1 MAASERRPP
10 RALLLTAGLGTRL
23 RPLSDVRAK
32 AAIPVNGHSLVQRVI
47 HWLAAADVRDLVV
60 NLHHKPASITGDVG
74 DGRALGVRV
83 RYSWEQPVLGSA
95 GGPRHALPLIADAS
109 NDPFLIVN
117 GDTLT
122 DLDLAGIVDR
132 HRRSGA
138 LVTMALIPNPNPEKY
153 GGVFVSEDGWVTG
166 FGARGS
172 GLGARAASAPNGAT
186 APKGSGL
193 GAQSYHFIGVQVA
206 EARAFSGLEDGMPAE
221 SVNQLYRQL
230 IAEDPRSIAASVSE
244 SSFLD
249 IGTPRD
255 YLETS
260 LALAETE
267 GPNLIGTRA
276 QIASS
281 AVITRSALWDDV
293 TVGSQARLDECVV
306 ADGVRIPG
314 GASFTRCAIVPLGTR
329 PPRADERVVH
339 GLVVKEL

>member
-1 MAASERRPP
+1 MAASERRPL

-47 HWLAAADVRDLVV
+47 HWLAAADVRELVV
-60 NLHHKPASITGDVG
+60 NLHHKPASITGNIG

-95 GGPRHALPLIADAS
+95 GGPRHALPLIADGS
-109 NDPFLIVN
+109 DDPFLIVN

-122 DLDLAGIVDR
+122 DLDLAGIVDH

-138 LVTMALIPNPNPEKY
+138 LVTMALIPNPSPDKY
-153 GGVFVSEDGWVTG
+153 GGVVVSDDGWISQ
-166 FGARGS
+166 F
-172 GLGARAASAPNGAT
+172 AA
-186 APKGSGL
+186 KGSRLAGE
-193 GAQSYHFIGVQVA
+193 SFHFIGVQVA
-206 EARAFSGLEDGMPAE
+206 EPRAFARLEDGVPAE
-221 SVNQLYRQL
+221 SVNQLYREL
-230 IAEDPRSIAASVSE
+230 IAEDPRSIAAYISG

-260 LALAETE
+260 LTLAEAE
-267 GPNLIGTRA
+267 GPDLIGRRA

-281 AVITRSALWDDV
+281 AVIARSALWDDV
-293 TVGSQARLDECVV
+293 TVGSEARLYECVV
-306 ADGVRIPG
+306 ADGVRIPE
-314 GASFTRCAIVPLGTR
+314 GASFTRSAIVRLGNRT
-329 PPRADERVVH
+329 PKPDERVVE
-339 GLVVKEL
+339 GLLVKEF